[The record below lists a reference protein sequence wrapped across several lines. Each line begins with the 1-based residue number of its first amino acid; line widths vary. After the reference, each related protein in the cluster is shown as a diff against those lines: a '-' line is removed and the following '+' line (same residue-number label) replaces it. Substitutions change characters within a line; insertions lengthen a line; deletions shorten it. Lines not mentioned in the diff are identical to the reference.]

1 MEKLPSSKYLGILLI
16 FLGLLGIFLTSS
28 RISSIQNETDIYG
41 LGDATT
47 ISCDQYDSL
56 NSFFGADASSAGCDA
71 SSDELQ
77 RASNQESLPTMKNY
91 RLMLVIPIFI
101 GVVLLFL
108 PKGTRKLPVVGK
120 ASNVGQSNDR
130 DNDIRSQLEQ
140 LENLKKSNLINNDEY
155 QAKRSEILG
164 RL

>member
-41 LGDATT
+41 LGDAMT

-56 NSFFGADASSAGCDA
+56 NSFFGTDASSAECDA

-91 RLMLVIPIFI
+91 RLMLVIPILI
-101 GVVLLFL
+101 GIVLLFL
-108 PKGTRKLPVVGK
+108 PKGTRKLIIVDETRVVNQG
-120 ASNVGQSNDR
+120 NDR
-130 DNDIRSQLEQ
+130 DYDIRSQLEQ
-140 LENLKKSNLINNDEY
+140 LEILKESRLITDEEY
-155 QAKRSEILG
+155 RTKRDEIMD

>member
-1 MEKLPSSKYLGILLI
+1 M
-16 FLGLLGIFLTSS
+16 
-28 RISSIQNETDIYG
+28 
-41 LGDATT
+41 T
-47 ISCDQYDSL
+47 ISCDQFDSL
-56 NSFFGADASSAGCDA
+56 NSFFGTDASSAGCDA

-77 RASNQESLPTMKNY
+77 RASNQESLPMMKNY
-91 RLMLVIPIFI
+91 RLMLVIPILI
-101 GVVLLFL
+101 GIALLFL
-108 PKGTRKLPVVGK
+108 PKGTRKLQVVGK

-130 DNDIRSQLEQ
+130 DNDISSQLEQ